1 MNATTEVSHVLSA
14 RGLRRDYGRQAGLV
28 HAVDGVDLDIARG
41 ETVAIMGPSGCGKS
55 SLLYLLGGLDR
66 PSAGQI
72 WLDGVDMTRLTE
84 GRLARVRREAIGFV
98 FQAFHLMDELSAV
111 ENVELPALLAGRS
124 PRAARRRATELLERV
139 GLADRARFLPTQLS
153 GGQRRHRGRAWA
165 VRQPARRRAD
175 ADHRHPR
182 PQGRRHRRPD
192 DFDA

>member
-1 MNATTEVSHVLSA
+1 MNATTEVSCPVLSA

-84 GRLARVRREAIGFV
+84 RRLARVRREAIGFV

-111 ENVELPALLAGRS
+111 AG
-124 PRAARRRATELLERV
+124 
-139 GLADRARFLPTQLS
+139 
-153 GGQRRHRGRAWA
+153 
-165 VRQPARRRAD
+165 VRQRAQL
-175 ADHRHPR
+175 P
-182 PQGRRHRRPD
+182 GKRPD
-192 DFDA
+192 A

>member
-84 GRLARVRREAIGFV
+84 WRLARVRREAIGFV

-111 ENVELPALLAGRS
+111 ENVELPARWS
-124 PRAARRRATELLERV
+124 PTRRWCWPTSPPATWT
-139 GLADRARFLPTQLS
+139 AP
-153 GGQRRHRGRAWA
+153 
-165 VRQPARRRAD
+165 P
-175 ADHRHPR
+175 PR
-182 PQGRRHRRPD
+182 TCWGCSTACTPPGRR
-192 DFDA
+192 